1 MNRHAPPS
9 GLCGSLAAPAARIA
23 GALFVAILGLSA
35 PASAEPQH
43 ALAMHGAPLYPADF
57 KHFRY
62 ADPKAPKGGHMTRA
76 VTGGFDSLNP
86 LIIKGRPVWEVR
98 THVYESLLAR
108 SRDEPF
114 TLYGLIAESVETPP
128 DRSWVEF
135 TLNPKARFSDGEPVE
150 VDDVAFSFELLRD
163 RGRPNHRSYYSKVAR
178 IERPGE
184 RRIRF
189 VFASAGDRELPLIIA
204 LMPVLPKH
212 LIDPE
217 NFEKTTLEPPVGSG
231 PYRVAAVDP
240 GTKIVFRRNPD
251 YWGAD
256 LPVKRGFDNFDEIR
270 YEYYRDEN
278 TQFEA
283 FKKGLIDVIVDADPT
298 RWATGYD
305 FPAARDGRVVREEF
319 ATKTPKGM
327 TGFVFNIRRP
337 VFADIRVRKALAMLF
352 DFEWVNNTHFFNAY
366 RRTGSYFEGSTLSAL
381 GRPASDRE
389 RQLLRPFPDAVAPE
403 VMEGRYAPMATDGS
417 GRDRK
422 PLRAAMAL
430 LSAAGYAL
438 TDGRLVN
445 GGTNEPFSFEFLSKT
460 REQER
465 LALAYKRTLAQIG
478 IEMSIRTVD
487 SAQYQQRVSTF
498 DFDMVLNRWP
508 ASLSPGNEQS
518 FRWSMEAA
526 DIDGSYNYAGAKEPA
541 IDAMIA
547 ALLAAEDAEGFVD
560 AVRALDRVLI
570 SGHYVVPLYHLPGQ
584 RVARW
589 ARIGHPDETSLYG
602 YQFETW
608 WAGDQPSQ

>member
-1 MNRHAPPS
+1 MDRHEPPH
-9 GLCGSLAAPAARIA
+9 GYCGP
-23 GALFVAILGLSA
+23 VAIRSLRMTGAFLA
-35 PASAEPQH
+35 LICALVTPTIAEPQH
-43 ALAMHGAPLYPADF
+43 AIAMHGDPLYPADF
-57 KHFRY
+57 DHFRY
-62 ADPKAPKGGHMTRA
+62 ADPNAPKGGHVTFA

-98 THVYESLLAR
+98 THVYESLMAR
-108 SRDEPF
+108 GQDEPF

-128 DRSWVEF
+128 DRAWVEF
-135 TLNPKARFSDGEPVE
+135 TINSSARFSDSEPVT

-163 RGRPNHRSYYSKVAR
+163 HGRPNHRNYYSKVAR
-178 IERPGE
+178 VERPRD

-189 VFASAGDRELPLIIA
+189 VFAEAGDRELPLIIA

-217 NFEKTTLEPPVGSG
+217 SFEKTTLEPPVGSG
-231 PYRVAAVDP
+231 PYIVTEVDP

-256 LPVKRGFDNFDEIR
+256 LPARRGFDNFDEIR

-283 FKKGLIDVIVDADPT
+283 FKKGLIDVLVDTDPT

-305 FPAARDGRVVREEF
+305 FPAVNDGRVVREEF
-319 ATKTPKGM
+319 ATETPKGM
-327 TGFVFNIRRP
+327 TGFVFNTRRP

-352 DFEWVNNTHFFNAY
+352 DFEWVNNTYFFNAY
-366 RRTGSYFEGSTLSAL
+366 RRTGSYFEGSALSAL

-389 RQLLRPFPDAVAPE
+389 RQLLASFPDAIAPE
-403 VMEGRYAPMATDGS
+403 VMDGNYRPMATDGS

-430 LSAAGYAL
+430 LTEAGYTL
-438 TDGRLVN
+438 TDGRLVKAET
-445 GGTNEPFSFEFLSKT
+445 GEPFTFEFLSKT

-487 SAQYQQRVSTF
+487 SAQYQQRVTTF
-498 DFDMVLNRWP
+498 DFDMVLNWWP
-508 ASLSPGNEQS
+508 VSLSPGNEQS
-518 FRWSMEAA
+518 FRWSMESAELE
-526 DIDGSYNYAGAKEPA
+526 GSFNYAGASEPA

-547 ALLAAEDAEGFVD
+547 AMLAAKEADEFVD

-570 SGHYVVPLYHLPGQ
+570 SGHYVVPL
-584 RVARW
+584 
-589 ARIGHPDETSLYG
+589 
-602 YQFETW
+602 
-608 WAGDQPSQ
+608 